1 MALCFGRLILAFKR
15 SPQSPMPT
23 KVIFAFELSF
33 FPPGAAACWLI
44 SSQINPLTHP
54 SYGHE
59 KTYRVSLTS
68 GYPTA
73 EEWEILTQGML
84 LDGDPNP

>member
-1 MALCFGRLILAFKR
+1 MRRQGVFGSNFCPLL
-15 SPQSPMPT
+15 P
-23 KVIFAFELSF
+23 
-33 FPPGAAACWLI
+33 AAAAVAYCCFFF
-44 SSQINPLTHP
+44 SQINPLTHP